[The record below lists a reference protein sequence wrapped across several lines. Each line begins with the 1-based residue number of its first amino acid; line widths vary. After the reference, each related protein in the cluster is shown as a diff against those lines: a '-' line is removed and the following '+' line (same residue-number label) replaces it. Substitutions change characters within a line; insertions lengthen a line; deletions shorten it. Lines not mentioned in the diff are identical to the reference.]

1 MENKQTKPFDLG
13 LYTFKRQVA
22 GPLCPP
28 DDQKM
33 KDGQVV
39 AVLHPTRRVDPNGI
53 YVFGVEQESGD
64 TKTLVRKNL
73 RFVKVVTLK
82 FTREPLMTAVEETH
96 AQLNAALAYVKT
108 QVEQLAI

>member
-1 MENKQTKPFDLG
+1 METKQVKTFDLG
-13 LYTFKRQVA
+13 LYTFRRQVA
-22 GPLCPP
+22 GPICPP

-33 KDGQVV
+33 RDGQLV
-39 AVLHPTRRVDPNGI
+39 AVLHPTRKMDPNGI
-53 YVFGVEQESGD
+53 YVFGVDQESGD

-82 FTREPLMTAVEETH
+82 FTLEPAMTAVQETH

-108 QVEQLAI
+108 QIEQLAI